1 MLPSLALPVNHFLSG
16 RQVFLSGAPNRR
28 RFGEPC
34 EFTNPAFPGQPFSF
48 PLWNFLWLPWD
59 LRRPET
65 KIAPVKLE
73 QPSIVVTMGHVR
85 GKKVIY
91 AGERFLSIPLF
102 PGKNPDPE
110 AQCAATAGAR
120 TWGCLKTPG
129 GSRTVRLSA
138 RKNGEPDVRV
148 EAALTSLAVTLSV
161 SRL

>member
-85 GKKVIY
+85 CRKVIY
-91 AGERFLSIPLF
+91 AGERFLSTSSFPERIPTVGRSV
-102 PGKNPDPE
+102 PPRPE
-110 AQCAATAGAR
+110 RALG
-120 TWGCLKTPG
+120 GCLKTQG
-129 GSRTVRLSA
+129 
-138 RKNGEPDVRV
+138 
-148 EAALTSLAVTLSV
+148 
-161 SRL
+161 